1 MTNPSNITIPPMALG
16 VTSLVLGVIA
26 SLLFFL
32 PILGIPL
39 SVCAVLIG
47 VIGLIA
53 SAARPK
59 VFLRW
64 SLIGLAASC
73 LALAINLAIVYAPVG
88 YLRDQNVPRPWQ
100 SVPDRPSAPPPA
112 RQR

>member
-39 SVCAVLIG
+39 SVSRCSS
-47 VIGLIA
+47 A
-53 SAARPK
+53 S
-59 VFLRW
+59 
-64 SLIGLAASC
+64 
-73 LALAINLAIVYAPVG
+73 
-88 YLRDQNVPRPWQ
+88 
-100 SVPDRPSAPPPA
+100 SA
-112 RQR
+112 